1 MHKAKGLEWPVVI
14 LPSLIDKQL
23 PCQMG
28 STPLT
33 AEILESERRLFYVAM
48 TRAKENLL
56 LLTVPKPAKGARS
69 DRMPSRF
76 MAQLQD
82 ALSSQAGQQLHQS
95 RSPLVLDYPR
105 SEVLDR
111 YLAQEFPNLEVQLS
125 AKATKAHKKKPTLG
139 RIWQRRKVIHSIF
152 GEGAVLSETN
162 SDFRVR
168 FEDGATYDFSKKSAH
183 LYFS

>member
-1 MHKAKGLEWPVVI
+1 
-14 LPSLIDKQL
+14 
-23 PCQMG
+23 
-28 STPLT
+28 
-33 AEILESERRLFYVAM
+33 
-48 TRAKENLL
+48 
-56 LLTVPKPAKGARS
+56 
-69 DRMPSRF
+69 

-95 RSPLVLDYPR
+95 KSPLVLDYPR

-111 YLAQEFPNLEVQLS
+111 YLAQEFPSLEVQLS
-125 AKATKAHKKKPTLG
+125 AKATKAPKKKPTLG

-152 GEGAVLSETN
+152 GEGRVLSETDA
-162 SDFRVR
+162 DFRVR